1 MPTEYQS
8 ADEAR
13 RLLSGLP
20 LGARTQ
26 QGEQSDARQQS
37 VCDCMRT
44 TVDVTT
50 RSQDVHRE
58 SDHQQAGRADMCSL
72 KVPVMRPKARPDCRP
87 GRHGKKEQRQQRQ
100 DPGEFVPGGG
110 RLDMLDDPVIDA
122 ER

>member
-1 MPTEYQS
+1 MPTEHKS

-13 RLLSGLP
+13 RFLSGLP

-26 QGEQSDARQQS
+26 QCEQNDARQQS

-44 TVDVTT
+44 TMDVTT

-58 SDHQQAGRADMCSL
+58 SDHQQAGRADMCGL
-72 KVPVMRPKARPDCRP
+72 KVPVTWPKPRADCRP
-87 GRHGKKEQRQQRQ
+87 GRYGKKEQREQSQ